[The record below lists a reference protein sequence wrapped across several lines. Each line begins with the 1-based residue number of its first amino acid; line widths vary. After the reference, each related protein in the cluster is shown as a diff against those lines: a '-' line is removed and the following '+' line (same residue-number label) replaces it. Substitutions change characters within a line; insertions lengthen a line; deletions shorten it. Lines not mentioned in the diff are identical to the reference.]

1 MRTANFAAPTNHNIK
16 LMNSPRIVL
25 VNPSHPGNIGAAA
38 RAIKNMGF
46 SELALVKPRRGQD
59 LSPEAYARAA
69 GADDILD
76 QALHFDT
83 LSDALADCHVC
94 FGTSARNA
102 VDAHVQQTPRLAAE
116 TIAGLEPS
124 YKVAMVFGREHAGL
138 TNDELR
144 LCQYHIQI
152 PCNPDFSSLNLGAA
166 VQLICY
172 ELHLALHQAT
182 PTITQSVDYADQ
194 RALDLYYEHLEQL
207 LSQINFLKADN
218 PRQLM
223 PKLQRLYQRAQLSSA
238 EVHMLRGILTATQKK
253 LRLQDSIPPS
263 ES

>member
-1 MRTANFAAPTNHNIK
+1 MKPF
-16 LMNSPRIVL
+16 RIVL

-38 RAIKNMGF
+38 RAMKNMGF
-46 SELALVKPRRGQD
+46 YELALVKPRRA
-59 LSPEAYARAA
+59 LTHEAYARSA
-69 GADDILD
+69 GANDVLD

-102 VDAHVQQTPRLAAE
+102 VDAHVQQTPRSAAE
-116 TIAGLEPS
+116 IIATLDS
-124 YKVAMVFGREHAGL
+124 DYKVAMVFGREHAGL

-172 ELHLALHQAT
+172 ELHIALHQAASL
-182 PTITQSVDYADQ
+182 PQTISKTIDYADQ
-194 RALDLYYEHLEQL
+194 RALDLYYEHLAET

-223 PKLQRLYQRAQLSSA
+223 PKLQRLYQRAQLSSS
-238 EVHMLRGILTATQKK
+238 EVHMLRGILTAVQKK
-253 LRLQDSIPPS
+253 LTPQ
-263 ES
+263 